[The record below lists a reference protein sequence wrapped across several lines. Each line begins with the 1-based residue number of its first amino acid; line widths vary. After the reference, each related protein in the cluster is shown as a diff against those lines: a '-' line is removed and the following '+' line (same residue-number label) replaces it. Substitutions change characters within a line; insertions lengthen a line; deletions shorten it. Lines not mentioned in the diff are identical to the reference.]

1 MLGFSVHD
9 SAPHLSYPIGKSRDN
24 GAGRRRVAFQPDGEI
39 SALRVQCNERKPMSP
54 LILTPVPLSIA
65 AFAPFGAVLEA
76 DGTNGVSVNS
86 GWAWQFDQ
94 APAFAHTTGQA
105 WPSTAIYRNRPRDLP
120 IDLQEL
126 ERHPFSC
133 QLFMPMG
140 ASRWLVAVAPD
151 DAAGRPDVVLAQAF
165 LASGRQGIC
174 YRPGVWHSPLLGLD
188 EETDFFMLMWSR
200 NPSDDTEVHLLDRLV
215 QIRLE

>member
-1 MLGFSVHD
+1 
-9 SAPHLSYPIGKSRDN
+9 
-24 GAGRRRVAFQPDGEI
+24 
-39 SALRVQCNERKPMSP
+39 
-54 LILTPVPLSIA
+54 
-65 AFAPFGAVLEA
+65 
-76 DGTNGVSVNS
+76 
-86 GWAWQFDQ
+86 
-94 APAFAHTTGQA
+94 
-105 WPSTAIYRNRPRDLP
+105 
-120 IDLQEL
+120 
-126 ERHPFSC
+126 
-133 QLFMPMG
+133 MPMG